1 MSRGGAAFQLVY
13 ADGSSDCREVVRS
26 AFEPEWAVTTAE
38 TGHAAD
44 AAVDDDVDC
53 LVVSFDL
60 PDTDPISLYES
71 LADTDGL
78 PTVLFAA
85 DPDADTVRQAFR
97 AGIDDVVYKNTGESP
112 ASGQQSGASAG
123 VTDAM
128 DQAVDDAE
136 LSSTLETAAAAAPS
150 TEPTTADGVSG
161 LRECAQELVTTSA
174 QALEGT
180 TLNVSR
186 SLMSAAADEVDVK
199 IQWALQSL
207 ATELDATQCLLYEH
221 DDEGDRLVEEFG
233 WRDDGVED
241 APVTND
247 LDPVGDES
255 LPAPAFPGYEER
267 LQQFDAVCY
276 DSTADDDPPEYDA
289 EQGTLL
295 ALPIVIDW
303 ELTGMIVITTEVP
316 RRWTESVRQ
325 QLTAVGELI
334 GHTERR
340 RRRRNE
346 LEDQNER
353 LEQFTSVISHDLQN
367 PLSVVNGYLEL
378 AMDTGDTE
386 HLEPAVEAAE
396 RMETMLNELLTLARE
411 GRAVGDTEPTSI
423 GQVVSEA
430 WSAVDTPEATLQTE
444 GLEQIDKVSADP
456 TRLQEAFENLFRN
469 ALDHVGEEVSITVS
483 ATENGV
489 AVADDGPG
497 IPEDEQDQ
505 IFEHGYTGGDG
516 TGLGLAIV
524 ETIIEGHG
532 WTIDVGNGDAGGAE
546 FVIEFDDE

>member
-1 MSRGGAAFQLVY
+1 
-13 ADGSSDCREVVRS
+13 
-26 AFEPEWAVTTAE
+26 
-38 TGHAAD
+38 
-44 AAVDDDVDC
+44 
-53 LVVSFDL
+53 
-60 PDTDPISLYES
+60 
-71 LADTDGL
+71 
-78 PTVLFAA
+78 
-85 DPDADTVRQAFR
+85 
-97 AGIDDVVYKNTGESP
+97 
-112 ASGQQSGASAG
+112 
-123 VTDAM
+123 
-128 DQAVDDAE
+128 
-136 LSSTLETAAAAAPS
+136 
-150 TEPTTADGVSG
+150 
-161 LRECAQELVTTSA
+161 
-174 QALEGT
+174 
-180 TLNVSR
+180 
-186 SLMSAAADEVDVK
+186 MSAAADEVDVK
-199 IQWALQSL
+199 IRWALQSL
-207 ATELDATQCLLYEH
+207 ATEFDATQCLLYEH
-221 DDEGDRLVEEFG
+221 DDEGTRLVEEYG

-241 APVTND
+241 APVTTG

-255 LPAPAFPGYEER
+255 LPAPAFPGYRER

-276 DSTADDDPPEYDA
+276 DSTASDDLPEYDA

-295 ALPIVIDW
+295 ALPIVINW

-334 GHTERR
+334 GHTDRR

-346 LEDQNER
+346 LEEQNER

-411 GRAVGDTEPTSI
+411 GRAVGDIEPTNI
-423 GQVVSEA
+423 GRVVSSA

-444 GLEQIDKVSADP
+444 GLEQLDEVSADP

-469 ALDHVGEEVSITVS
+469 ALDHVGEDVSITVS

-497 IPEDEQDQ
+497 IPETEQDQ
-505 IFEHGYTGGDG
+505 VFEHGYTGGDG

-532 WTIDVGNGDAGGAE
+532 WTIDVGDSDAGGAE
-546 FVIEFDDE
+546 FVIEFDE